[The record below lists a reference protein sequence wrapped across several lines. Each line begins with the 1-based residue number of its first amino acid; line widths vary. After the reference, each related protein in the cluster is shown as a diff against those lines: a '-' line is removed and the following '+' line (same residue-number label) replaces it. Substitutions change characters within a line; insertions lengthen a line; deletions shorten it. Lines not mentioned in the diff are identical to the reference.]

1 MVANTLVPVGKE
13 VITPMPYL
21 AQKLHEGMLS
31 LWGAAGIKK
40 KLSAIDQPSK
50 SWKGSKGKNRIL
62 AYNDVLFHFRKL
74 MGADRQLKTSQDL
87 IDANSF
93 IQSWKA
99 GKKA

>member
-1 MVANTLVPVGKE
+1 M
-13 VITPMPYL
+13 
-21 AQKLHEGMLS
+21 
-31 LWGAAGIKK
+31 WGASGSKK

-50 SWKGSKGKNRIL
+50 SWKGSKGKNRVL
-62 AYNDVLFHFRKL
+62 AYNDVLFNFRNM
-74 MGADRQLKTSQDL
+74 MGDDRQFKTAQDL